1 MGIDL
6 VPRPRESEVRGRR
19 LKYFE
24 DEGRERGRCK
34 QACSST
40 IQVSSF
46 KSKMNNDHIKIIA
59 VNRKARHEYFIEDE
73 YEAGLV
79 LKGTEVKSLRLG
91 KVNLKDSY
99 ANIRDGEVFVYQMHI
114 GPYPFAYYNN
124 HDSLRP
130 RKLLLHKREIKRL
143 YGKVNEKGHSL
154 IPLKIYF
161 KKGKAKLTLALAK
174 GKRKYDKRE
183 AIKRRDEQRDLER
196 EIKRY
201 R

>member
-1 MGIDL
+1 M
-6 VPRPRESEVRGRR
+6 S
-19 LKYFE
+19 
-24 DEGRERGRCK
+24 
-34 QACSST
+34 
-40 IQVSSF
+40 
-46 KSKMNNDHIKIIA
+46 NNHIKIIA
-59 VNRKARHEYFIEDE
+59 VNRKARHEYFIVDE

-99 ANIRDGEVFVYQMHI
+99 ANIKEGEVFVYQIHI

-124 HDSLRP
+124 HDPLRP

-183 AIKRRDEQRDLER
+183 AIKRRDEQRDMER
-196 EIKRY
+196 EIKQY

>member
-1 MGIDL
+1 M
-6 VPRPRESEVRGRR
+6 
-19 LKYFE
+19 
-24 DEGRERGRCK
+24 
-34 QACSST
+34 
-40 IQVSSF
+40 
-46 KSKMNNDHIKIIA
+46 SKDHIKIIA

-99 ANIRDGEVFVYQMHI
+99 ARIKDGEVWVYQMHI

-124 HDSLRP
+124 HEELRP

-161 KKGKAKLTLALAK
+161 KNGRAKLSLALAK
-174 GKRKYDKRE
+174 GKRQYDKRE
-183 AIKRRDEQRDLER
+183 AIKRRDEQRDLDR
-196 EIKRY
+196 EMKRY